1 MAINIS
7 DILITTVHQLNNIN
21 WCEFLKVLIPVFVGG
36 FITYKATKKMKTEE
50 LKRKNVQK
58 FILISQIAFFCFD
71 DVRTYKEQV
80 LKPIR
85 QKINETPSKLSETLS
100 YLYIPSN
107 EFHIDLKEYI
117 FLGEFNNYFPDLL
130 NKTNTM
136 FQLFKQSIDSYN
148 EFIKNAITAK
158 VIYKEDYIF
167 DKDSYINLFK
177 NLEAIENE
185 LLIRLYLILKN
196 CNTCYDKYY
205 NLGCFDNIKDNF
217 ISLKLEETDA
227 LKDIINSDKYRH
239 IEIYQQTFEKNWIGQ
254 ARFRCTICYLIRKLK
269 HTTNWIKIYFTFPP
283 NCTLLKK
290 KNKGKSRLMKTETL
304 KNHTDNACTTFIT
317 YN

>member
-7 DILITTVHQLNNIN
+7 DVAITIGEQSNSIN
-21 WCEFLKVLIPVFVGG
+21 WLEFFKVLIPVFVGG
-36 FITYKATKKMKTEE
+36 FITYEVTKKMKSEE
-50 LKRKNVQK
+50 LKQENIQK
-58 FILISQIAFFCFD
+58 FILIGQIASFCFD
-71 DVRTYKEQV
+71 DVKTYKEQV
-80 LKPIR
+80 LKPIQ
-85 QKINETPSKLSETLS
+85 QKIKETPSQLSEIHS
-100 YLYIPSN
+100 YLYVPNN

-117 FLGEFNNYFPDLL
+117 FLGKFNNYFPDLL

-136 FQLFKQSIDSYN
+136 FQLFKQSIDNYN
-148 EFIKNAITAK
+148 EFIKNDITAK
-158 VIYKEDYIF
+158 IIYKESYIF
-167 DKDSYINLFK
+167 NKDSYINSFK
-177 NLEAIENE
+177 NLEAVENE

-227 LKDIINSDKYRH
+227 LKDIINSEKYRH

-254 ARFRCTICYLIRKLK
+254 ARFGCTICYLIRKLK
-269 HTTNWIKIYFTFPP
+269 HATNWIRIYFTFPP

-290 KNKGKSRLMKTETL
+290 NKEKSRLMKAETL
-304 KNHTDNACTTFIT
+304 KNQCSR
-317 YN
+317 

>member
-1 MAINIS
+1 MTINIS
-7 DILITTVHQLNNIN
+7 DVAITIGQQSNSIN

-50 LKRKNVQK
+50 LKQENIQK

-80 LKPIR
+80 LKPIK
-85 QKINETPSKLSETLS
+85 QKINESSSKLSETLS
-100 YLYIPSN
+100 CLYVPNN

-136 FQLFKQSIDSYN
+136 FQLFKQSIDNYN
-148 EFIKNAITAK
+148 EFIKNDITAK

-167 DKDSYINLFK
+167 NKDSYIKVFK
-177 NLEAIENE
+177 NLESIVNE

-196 CNTCYDKYY
+196 CNICYDKYY

-217 ISLKLEETDA
+217 KSLKLEETDA
-227 LKDIINSDKYRH
+227 LKDIINSEENMYM
-239 IEIYQQTFEKNWIGQ
+239 EIYQQTFDKNWIGQ
-254 ARFRCTICYLIRKLK
+254 ARLGCTICYWIRKIKRVLK
-269 HTTNWIKIYFTFPP
+269 WLKIYFLLPDG
-283 NCTLLKK
+283 CKLLKK
-290 KNKGKSRLMKTETL
+290 NKENDQANESGNS
-304 KNHTDNACTTFIT
+304 
-317 YN
+317 